1 MMSKPYKNM
10 PFYAKLVIFTMLRKE
25 AEIGEKTLQIWAKLD
40 KERYEK
46 IMPKVL
52 FVCHGRTL
60 KIKG

>member
-1 MMSKPYKNM
+1 M

-25 AEIGEKTLQIWAKLD
+25 AEIGEKTLQIWAKLV

-52 FVCHGRTL
+52 FVCHGTTL
-60 KIKG
+60 T